1 MQASKLL
8 GSGGRE
14 AGNDSL
20 IHRRKPFHRHRYRG
34 RVAGIQKGTDDY
46 IEVGDD
52 VVTWCDGHLLKLCEP
67 DFYDSRWAKWDIAT
81 LPIKVPYEKW
91 QLTPQDDPLVKKRLA
106 TIEAFLKK
114 VSVVVTASDAG
125 QMLVDEVIDHFGY
138 YGKVMRLQLKEKHLE
153 SVENFAA
160 SMSMKNNS
168 KCRNFYLAEL
178 CRSRADWLVGK
189 NMSRA
194 VTKLLAR
201 DKLIPIGR
209 IQTPMLALIVR
220 RCMDIEISTE
230 TPQEYYTE
238 RTLLREMR
246 RFARCGTYDIAALK
260 ARGFI
265 KVYSRSEPIK
275 DTALG
280 RSLIL
285 ALPGQLTDIT
295 VTAAWEDALDQV
307 AAGNYPPEE
316 FMRRIDIFVDKRLQ
330 EIKALSGKVTIYQG
344 TPEPQSHQ
352 KTRSE
357 PRARTA
363 NKSAASLK
371 GRHVAKHSC

>member
-1 MQASKLL
+1 MRLFIASSHSLAL
-8 GSGGRE
+8 AI
-14 AGNDSL
+14 AGVL
-20 IHRRKPFHRHRYRG
+20 P
-34 RVAGIQKGTDDY
+34 GIRQGTDDY

-52 VVTWCDGHLLKLCEP
+52 VVTWCDGRLLKLCEP
-67 DFYDSRWAKWDIAT
+67 DFYDSRWAKWDVTT

-91 QLTPQDDPLVKKRLA
+91 QLTPQDDPVMKKRLA

-114 VSVVVTASDAG
+114 ASVVVTASDAG
-125 QMLVDEVIDHFGY
+125 QMLVAEVIDYFVYH
-138 YGKVMRLQLKEKHLE
+138 GKVMRLLLKEKHLA

-160 SMSMKNNS
+160 SMSMKNNA
-168 KCRNFYLAEL
+168 KCRNFYLEEL
-178 CRSRADWLVGK
+178 CRSRADWLIGK

-194 VTKLLAR
+194 VTKLLAH

-220 RCMDIEISTE
+220 RGMDIESDAE
-230 TPQEYYTE
+230 TPDKYKYYVYYTE

-246 RFARCGTYDIAALK
+246 RFVRCGTNDINGLK

-265 KVYSRSEPIK
+265 KVYGRTDPIK

-285 ALPGQLTDIT
+285 SLPEQLKDIT
-295 VTAAWEDALDQV
+295 VASAWEEALAQV
-307 AAGNYPPEE
+307 AAGDYPPEE
-316 FMRRIDIFVDKRLQ
+316 FMRRIDIFIEKRLD
-330 EIKALSGKVTIYQG
+330 EIKALSGKVTISPG

-352 KTRSE
+352 KMMSS
-357 PRARTA
+357 PRAHTA
-363 NKSAASLK
+363 DKSAASPR
-371 GRHVAKHSC
+371 GQHVSKPSR